1 MHLQAHYCLRLT
13 NPKVADALPP
23 DLQLALSAL
32 EAKDSGRGG
41 GQGFELVPWSW
52 FGYGKDRE

>member
-1 MHLQAHYCLRLT
+1 MLTTVSDT

-32 EAKDSGRGG
+32 EEKDRGGDKDSGLCPGRG
-41 GQGFELVPWSW
+41 WM
-52 FGYGKDRE
+52 RE